1 MFTDRRFADLSRAIH
16 CLFLINAK
24 LVNKRVIALTVRHK
38 DGAPI
43 IIHVVGGCLVVR
55 AIFRLR
61 TNERSL
67 SISVGRGQCLRS
79 KLATERSGVCLHPAV
94 TLFALS
100 YGGAGCSHPTKGFL
114 SRRFATSTPRIVVC
128 SVLWRR
134 TNERFSAKPVGT
146 GVRATSCLTVHYI
159 LIFSRVVEGA
169 DPYRDTE
176 KPFFSSPPRGCANI
190 TREEQA
196 PPLPRF
202 VRKRLFVRSRKIVRT
217 RMRAINDRPYRQR

>member
-79 KLATERSGVCLHPAV
+79 KLATERSGVCLHPPAS
-94 TLFALS
+94 LSALS
-100 YGGAGCSHPTKGFL
+100 FGYNFCSHSPKGSPL
-114 SRRFATSTPRIVVC
+114 QRMGGSGAPLCCCWC
-128 SVLWRR
+128 SAAVL
-134 TNERFSAKPVGT
+134 NYVQK
-146 GVRATSCLTVHYI
+146 TVPAM
-159 LIFSRVVEGA
+159 V
-169 DPYRDTE
+169 
-176 KPFFSSPPRGCANI
+176 
-190 TREEQA
+190 
-196 PPLPRF
+196 
-202 VRKRLFVRSRKIVRT
+202 
-217 RMRAINDRPYRQR
+217 